1 MDQRDITIA
10 SLRKQLQELHQK
22 FNAIE
27 DENALLNNEIERLK
41 RLLNRDDKKREN

>member
-1 MDQRDITIA
+1 MDDRDIIIA

-22 FNAIE
+22 FNALE

-41 RLLNRDDKKREN
+41 RLLNREEKKCKI

>member
-1 MDQRDITIA
+1 MDDRDITIA

-22 FNAIE
+22 FNALE

-41 RLLNRDDKKREN
+41 RLLNREEKKCKI